1 MSRELALPSKG
12 RILDVGCGTC
22 WFTRQLASLPGQHVT
37 GIDLNA
43 E

>member
-1 MSRELALPSKG
+1 M
-12 RILDVGCGTC
+12 
-22 WFTRQLASLPGQHVT
+22 ASLPGQHVT